1 MGYCDVKQPANQCV
15 QDGRNNQSAKA
26 TQFVDKRANSA
37 VQLQIQNMMNTSPR
51 LAAQRNIQASISA
64 SPATQQQAV
73 QRQVD
78 SVKNGVIQAKTEIT
92 HRTSTMKYDT
102 FAPEKVGVSMAAS
115 LDPLDPVRGSATD
128 SPNTPMYSALW
139 KSHRMVRGHLL
150 NHDLGGFGLAENLFP
165 ITSGANSDHSITVE
179 ADVKNTLAQAAGLQK
194 PFKKED
200 KGIRVKYNV
209 DVERPSEIANNAFLC
224 SWQLIDPVNG
234 NGSVSRVKI
243 PSLATEVRAWHGGG
257 TGSKT
262 AGWAH
267 GARKGDRAGDR
278 SDYDQITETPALN
291 DMGAA
296 HTSTVAKLAA
306 MDQSASANPH
316 AFVKLMYD
324 YNQFMDVK
332 IDMRPWMD
340 WFHIMVETDGGL
352 EEIDNQM
359 DTWEEEMDDAT
370 AQI

>member
-1 MGYCDVKQPANQCV
+1 MGYCDAKQPVNQRA
-15 QDGRNNQSAKA
+15 QDKCNKQSAET
-26 TQFVDKRANSA
+26 TQFVDNRVSSA
-37 VQLQIQNMMNTSPR
+37 AQLQIQNLMNASPQS
-51 LAAQRNIQASISA
+51 AALRNIQTLA
-64 SPATQQQAV
+64 SPSPVIQKQVV
-73 QRQVD
+73 QHRGD
-78 SVKNGVIQAKTEIT
+78 SAKNSVIQAKTEIA
-92 HRTSTMKYDT
+92 HSTSTMTYDT
-102 FAPEKVGVSMAAS
+102 FAPEKVGISMAAS

-150 NHDLGGFGLAENLFP
+150 NHDLGGFGLPENLFP
-165 ITSGANSDHSITVE
+165 ITSGANSDHSIEVE
-179 ADVKNTLAQAAGLQK
+179 ADVKNKLAQAAGLQK
-194 PFKKED
+194 PFKKVD

-209 DVERPSEIANNAFLC
+209 DVERPGEIANNAFLC

-234 NGSVSRVKI
+234 NGSISRVKI

-267 GARKGDRAGDR
+267 GSRKGDRDGDR
-278 SDYDQITETPALN
+278 SSYDQITETPALN
-291 DMGAA
+291 DMGLA
-296 HTSTVAKLAA
+296 HSSTVAKLAA
-306 MDQSASANPH
+306 TNQSASANPH

-332 IDMRPWMD
+332 IDMSYWMD
-340 WFHIMVETDGGL
+340 WFHTMVETDGGL

-359 DTWEEEMDDAT
+359 DAWEEEMDDAT